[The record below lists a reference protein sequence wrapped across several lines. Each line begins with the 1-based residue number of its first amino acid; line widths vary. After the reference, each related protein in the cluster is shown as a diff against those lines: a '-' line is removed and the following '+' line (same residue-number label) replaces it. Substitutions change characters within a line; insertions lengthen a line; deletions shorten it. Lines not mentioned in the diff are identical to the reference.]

1 MMIGHG
7 AKVAFMFIC
16 CMKTIKDVSERFK
29 QELSSLY
36 QLKEIE
42 SVNSLILNDLLNISK
57 AKIKAFPE
65 LEITPGQTGQLE
77 NILNELK
84 TGRPVQYVLGH
95 TEFYGLPF
103 TVNPSVLIPRPETE
117 ELVQWV
123 LETVKQSPKPVRNIL
138 DIGTGSG
145 CIAIT
150 LKKYLPHV
158 KVSALD
164 ISSAALETAEQNAE
178 LNKAEVQFI
187 EFNILDYNKI
197 NYLSEFDL
205 IVSNPPYVTPGDKE
219 LMHTNV
225 TGFEPHTALFVP
237 QDDPLLFYNA
247 IADAAVQKLTNGGFL
262 FFEINESYGEQT
274 VQLLKD
280 KLFKNIKL
288 RKDLSGRD
296 RMLKAEYISNSS
308 STIEHI

>member
-1 MMIGHG
+1 
-7 AKVAFMFIC
+7 MFIC
-16 CMKTIKDVSERFK
+16 CMKAIKDVSERFK